1 MTDQE
6 LAQEVARR
14 LWAAEAAAE
23 AAGDK
28 KRLRILKRAHTHLS
42 RAQGLLLVSG
52 DMVQPLSGGQDK
64 PPPPPQ

>member
-28 KRLRILKRAHTHLS
+28 KRLRQLKRAHTHLS
-42 RAQGLLLVSG
+42 RGHGLLLSSG
-52 DMVQPLSGGQDK
+52 DVSALSGSPLK
-64 PPPPPQ
+64 P